1 MLAVVTS
8 ALAFQ
13 APLMAPSRPAAAS
26 RTSMVQATVF
36 DDGMSQFKADYPWL
50 AKYGFGPSVKAER
63 WNGRH
68 AMFGW
73 MAIILTGYAKGHGF
87 FPDPTVA
94 LKYDQWGALT
104 QMGFGEYISN
114 ERAIIMIAHIHALGV
129 SMAAAFGPQV
139 LGDSLTLL
147 DGEVRS
153 FTHSSSSDAAVAAAA
168 AAALEQRR
176 SASQQQCSSS
186 SRSSST
192 GAAAAAAAAYTIVE
206 NSCADIHLFSLSLSR
221 AIAG

>member
-114 ERAIIMIAHIHALGV
+114 ERASIMIAHIHALGV

-153 FTHSSSSDAAVAAAA
+153 FTHSSSSDAAVAAP
-168 AAALEQRR
+168 
-176 SASQQQCSSS
+176 QQHWSS
-186 SRSSST
+186 SRSSRS
-192 GAAAAAAAAYTIVE
+192 
-206 NSCADIHLFSLSLSR
+206 SR
-221 AIAG
+221 SIYNHGKFMR